1 MYQYIMG
8 YFTTSLL
15 HSLSRLSQCLYDYL
29 KKVLQRV
36 EIYSAFSDNVDYM
49 AANVNGKIQN
59 RMWLNSRSGKYI
71 DFLKLLAL

>member
-15 HSLSRLSQCLYDYL
+15 HSLSRLSQCLYYYL
-29 KKVLQRV
+29 KKLLQRV